1 MSNKEAIVCK
11 TIGLWSIEYRTR
23 NNHGG
28 LKVWILFGGR
38 EVMSLDERGFRQ
50 RDGGR
55 IMVPESI
62 KEEAN
67 AYWEKAAKDQLA
79 TAN

>member
-1 MSNKEAIVCK
+1 MSNKETVVCK

-28 LKVWILFGGR
+28 FKVWILHNGR
-38 EVMSLDERGFRQ
+38 EIMSLDERGFRQ

-55 IMVPESI
+55 IMVPESV

-67 AYWEKAAKDQLA
+67 AYWEKAAKGELA
-79 TAN
+79 TTN